1 MQAKGRIGLKP
12 RQKPLFLIG
21 FCELPQGDADLNE
34 DGDHSDAVRTLDS
47 LGVVG
52 IQILV
57 VMDQLDLGE
66 RHTH

>member
-1 MQAKGRIGLKP
+1 MLSKGRSGLKP
-12 RQKPLFLIG
+12 CQKLLFLIG
-21 FCELPQGDADLNE
+21 FCVLPEGGADLNE

-57 VMDQLDLGE
+57 VMDQLDLSE